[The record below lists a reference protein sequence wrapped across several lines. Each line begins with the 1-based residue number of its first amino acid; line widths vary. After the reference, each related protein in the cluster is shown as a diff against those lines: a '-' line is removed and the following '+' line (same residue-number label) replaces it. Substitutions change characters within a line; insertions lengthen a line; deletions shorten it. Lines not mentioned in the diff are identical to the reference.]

1 MEVAHEEAEI
11 CTNQDSTKRH
21 VPYNTLLAT
30 TTIPTL
36 LKLANKKKTCCI
48 KNMLHQNMS
57 HQNVYDPTGLHETPP
72 LWLFTVSNTVSNTQF
87 FATPA
92 SPSLTRS
99 GSADSFASNHVWE
112 ETLEKVFRTKQPTLH
127 AISALFPLSHVV
139 LKVVAFLGVRHFDW
153 GHLHVNAPSD
163 PDGHSGIGG
172 VFWMPMDDVLF
183 LPCARHKC
191 PEATGSNRPFVC
203 RYSCDKGRG

>member
-1 MEVAHEEAEI
+1 
-11 CTNQDSTKRH
+11 
-21 VPYNTLLAT
+21 
-30 TTIPTL
+30 
-36 LKLANKKKTCCI
+36 
-48 KNMLHQNMS
+48 MLHQNMS

-72 LWLFTVSNTVSNTQF
+72 LWLFTVSNTVSNTHF

-99 GSADSFASNHVWE
+99 GSADSFASNHVCGWKLSKRFSGLNNRHY
-112 ETLEKVFRTKQPTLH
+112 TR
-127 AISALFPLSHVV
+127 FPHCFPWALSHVV

-153 GHLHVNAPSD
+153 RHLHAPSD

-191 PEATGSNRPFVC
+191 PEATGSNRPLVC

>member
-1 MEVAHEEAEI
+1 
-11 CTNQDSTKRH
+11 
-21 VPYNTLLAT
+21 
-30 TTIPTL
+30 
-36 LKLANKKKTCCI
+36 
-48 KNMLHQNMS
+48 
-57 HQNVYDPTGLHETPP
+57 
-72 LWLFTVSNTVSNTQF
+72 
-87 FATPA
+87 
-92 SPSLTRS
+92 
-99 GSADSFASNHVWE
+99 VWE

-191 PEATGSNRPFVC
+191 PEATGSIDRLFAGTVATKVGGSPHKQSSSAKLHPQAHVC
-203 RYSCDKGRG
+203 QRSHGSCHHASPVLDCMDAESIKFC

>member
-1 MEVAHEEAEI
+1 MI
-11 CTNQDSTKRH
+11 QLGCTK
-21 VPYNTLLAT
+21 
-30 TTIPTL
+30 
-36 LKLANKKKTCCI
+36 
-48 KNMLHQNMS
+48 
-57 HQNVYDPTGLHETPP
+57 PP
-72 LWLFTVSNTVSNTQF
+72 LVALHCQQHCVQHTIFCHTSKSILDTQRF
-87 FATPA
+87 RRLLCIQPC
-92 SPSLTRS
+92 
-99 GSADSFASNHVWE
+99 VWE